1 MQPVL
6 DFTPEERAALQAELD
21 RQQTEQ
27 KRTHWISKARNC
39 FESSTDY
46 LESAVRGQWEK
57 NLHHFRNQHAP
68 GSKLAATD
76 YRRSNVFRP
85 KTRASLREHEASLAA
100 ALFTNND
107 LIDVQPRNP
116 GDDAQ
121 VVSARIN
128 AALLQYRLEH
138 TIPWFQTAVG
148 AYQDTHNYGLCIS
161 KQYWRFE
168 QRAEM
173 EPALDEFG
181 QPVLDEDGMPMGYEK
196 MTVVEDKPVIDL
208 LPPENFRFDPN
219 ADWRDPV
226 ADSPYLIEM
235 MPMYAGKV
243 LERMEL
249 VDQKTGQPEWM
260 EHSLGE
266 ILSHGGSSTDMSGV
280 RQAREGKRTD
290 PMTTHSGNEFSTV
303 WVHFNVIREGGQ
315 DWCFYT
321 IGTGLLLSEPVPLT
335 QVFSHG
341 RPYVVG
347 TSTLEAHR
355 NYPASTNELLHS
367 LQSEVNSIAN
377 QRLDNVSL
385 VLNKRYRIR
394 RGANV
399 DLDALMRNVPGGGY
413 FVTDVNKDV
422 AIENTPDVT
431 ASSYSEHDRLAVEM
445 DELSGN
451 FSQSSV
457 QSNRSLN
464 ETVGGMNLMQG
475 GASKVQEY
483 VMRLFIESWVE
494 KVLRQLVQLE
504 QLYETDAVVLAIAAD
519 EAQLWQRYG
528 IDQVT
533 DELLQQELSVK
544 VNVGMGNTDPVQRI
558 QRLTTGINAVANLPT
573 VAQRLQEDEVVTEVF
588 TALGFGRGNRFV
600 KPYEQ
605 WAKEQEEQKAGEQ
618 QPDAAMLRA
627 QVDQQRLELDM
638 QRMQF
643 DQGMQQQRMQMDYEL
658 AMYKLQ
664 MQREIELGKRDI
676 ELGRREGSDGLEN
689 AKLQTARD
697 IAALRER
704 NKANELAFKMD
715 TGQQGI

>member
-1 MQPVL
+1 MIGGNDMPADALQ
-6 DFTPEERAALQAELD
+6 FSPEELEALQRELE
-21 RQQTEQ
+21 RQRFEQ
-27 KRTHWISKARNC
+27 KRSHWLGKARNC
-39 FESSTDY
+39 FEASTDY
-46 LESAVRGQWEK
+46 LETAVRGQWEK

-68 GSKLAATD
+68 GSKLASAD
-76 YRRSNVFRP
+76 YRRAKVFRP
-85 KTRASLREHEASLAA
+85 KTRASMREHEASLAA

-116 GDDAQ
+116 NDPAQ
-121 VVSARIN
+121 VVSSKIN

-138 TIPWFQTAVG
+138 TIPWFQTALG
-148 AYQDTHNYGLCIS
+148 AYQDTHNYGMCVS
-161 KQYWRFE
+161 KQYWEFQ
-168 QRAEM
+168 QRVDM

-181 QPVLDEDGMPMGYEK
+181 QPVTDEEGAPLGYERP
-196 MTVVEDKPVIDL
+196 VVVADRPCIDL

-226 ADSPYLIEM
+226 ADSPYLIEL

-243 LERMEL
+243 LERMAQ
-249 VDQKTGQPEWM
+249 VDPKTGQPEWM
-260 EHSLGE
+260 PHSLGE
-266 ILSHGGSSTDMSGV
+266 ILSHGAVTSELSGV

-290 PMTTHSGNEFSTV
+290 PMTTHSGDEFSTV
-303 WVHFNVIREGGQ
+303 WVHFNVIREGGE
-315 DWCFYT
+315 DWAFYT
-321 IGTGLLLSEPVPLT
+321 VGSGLLLSEPVPLR
-335 QVFSHG
+335 QLFPYG

-355 NYPASTNELLHS
+355 NYPAGTNELLHS
-367 LQSEVNSIAN
+367 LQDEVNSIAN

-394 RGANV
+394 RGSNV

-413 FVTDVNKDV
+413 FVSDVNKDV
-422 AIENTPDVT
+422 AVESTPDVT
-431 ASSYSEHDRLAVEM
+431 SSSYSEQDRLAVEM
-445 DELSGN
+445 DELAGN

-457 QSNRSLN
+457 QTNRSLN
-464 ETVGGMNLMQG
+464 ETVGGMNLMQS

-494 KVLRQLVQLE
+494 KVLRHLVQLE
-504 QLYETDAVVLAIAAD
+504 QHYETDSVVLSIAAD

-533 DELLQQELSVK
+533 DELLQQELSVR

-558 QRLTTGINAVANLPT
+558 QRLTTGINAVSGLPT

-588 TALGFGRGNRFV
+588 TALGFGRGDRFV

-605 WAKEQEEQKAGEQ
+605 WAQEQQDQQGQ
-618 QPDAAMLRA
+618 QPDPAMVRA
-627 QVDQQRLELDM
+627 QVDQQRLQLEA

-643 DQGMQQQRMQMDYEL
+643 EQQMEQQRLQMDFEL
-658 AMYKLQ
+658 GMLKLQ
-664 MQREIELGKRDI
+664 VQRDI
-676 ELGRREGSDGLEN
+676 ELGRRQGADGME
-689 AKLQTARD
+689 ASKLQTARD

-704 NKANELAFKMD
+704 NKANELAFKME
-715 TGQQGI
+715 TGQSGI